1 MAPLRRIIAVVLL
14 AVVVFAVA
22 TGDASA
28 KRKKVG
34 ATASL
39 QTVSADGIAGKLQ
52 TGPAPCRAARTVTVY
67 MQNSASPATFG
78 TAGTA
83 ITSGDGTWSIRG
95 WAYPGT
101 YYAVVSGK
109 TTRHYVC
116 RGATSNAVTWWTSGA
131 PD

>member
-1 MAPLRRIIAVVLL
+1 MAPVHRIITVVLL
-14 AVVVFAVA
+14 AIAVFAAA
-22 TGDASA
+22 TGEASA
-28 KRKKVG
+28 KRKKVP

-39 QTVSADGIAGKLQ
+39 QAVSADGIAGSLR

-67 MQNSASPATFG
+67 MQNSSSPATFVKV
-78 TAGTA
+78 GTA

-101 YYAVVSGK
+101 YYATVSGK

-116 RGATSNAVTWWTSGA
+116 RGATSNAVTWWTSSA

>member
-1 MAPLRRIIAVVLL
+1 MALLRRIIAVVLL
-14 AVVVFAVA
+14 AVAVFAVA
-22 TGDASA
+22 TGEASA
-28 KRKKVG
+28 KRKKVA

-39 QTVSADGIAGKLQ
+39 QAVSADGITGKLQ

-83 ITSGDGTWSIRG
+83 ITSGDGTWSLRG
-95 WAYPGT
+95 WAYPGS